1 MNLSLVLETWNIQWK
16 DCDYSRLLP
25 RLQFQ
30 NHKRSKYKAFY
41 LFPFGQTWC
50 SCTDHIPTPNIIRFI
65 TRLDVIAT

>member
-16 DCDYSRLLP
+16 DCDYSRLLLP

-41 LFPFGQTWC
+41 LFPFGQTRYG
-50 SCTDHIPTPNIIRFI
+50 HRPTPNIIRFM
-65 TRLDVIAT
+65 TRLDIIAT